1 MSLFDTSTF
10 TLEHLNLKSTGIFL
24 LCLTLIL
31 FIVTLLKPKYPN
43 KVFLLDFVC
52 YKPPNA
58 LSCSKES
65 FMEKA
70 RLFGNF
76 SDSTLDFMRKT
87 LERSGLGESTHLP
100 EALLRQPPNQC
111 LEEAVKEAEAALF
124 GAVNEVLAKTGVRG
138 DEIGVLVV
146 NCCIFNVVPSLSS
159 MIVNKYKLKED
170 VVSYSLQGMG
180 CSGGLC
186 AIGLAKNLLQVH
198 PNSYALVVSTE
209 NITENAYLG
218 NDRSMSL
225 INCLFRVGGA
235 AILLSNRPSDAQ
247 IAKYKLLHTVH
258 THTARWDR
266 SYQCIFQEE
275 DPCGKL
281 GVTITKDLM
290 TVAINAIEANI
301 ADFGRLVLPM
311 SEQILYAV
319 NCLKRRFR
327 MANVEPYV
335 PDFKKA
341 VDHVFPHVGGKPV
354 LDELEKSLGL
364 SEAHM
369 EASRM
374 TLYRFGNTSSSSIW
388 YALAYA
394 EAKGRVKRG
403 DRAWQI
409 AFGSGFKC
417 SSVLWEAIRTVG
429 GGEASNPWTDE
440 IDGFPVDTKNI
451 EPIPYYFEP
460 SKKKEV

>member
-1 MSLFDTSTF
+1 
-10 TLEHLNLKSTGIFL
+10 
-24 LCLTLIL
+24 
-31 FIVTLLKPKYPN
+31 
-43 KVFLLDFVC
+43 
-52 YKPPNA
+52 
-58 LSCSKES
+58 
-65 FMEKA
+65 
-70 RLFGNF
+70 
-76 SDSTLDFMRKT
+76 
-87 LERSGLGESTHLP
+87 
-100 EALLRQPPNQC
+100 
-111 LEEAVKEAEAALF
+111 
-124 GAVNEVLAKTGVRG
+124 
-138 DEIGVLVV
+138 
-146 NCCIFNVVPSLSS
+146 

-225 INCLFRVGGA
+225 INCLFRIGGA

-319 NCLKRRFR
+319 NCLARRFR

-394 EAKGRVKRG
+394 EAKGRVKQG

>member
-1 MSLFDTSTF
+1 MSSFDISTF
-10 TLEHLNLKSTGIFL
+10 TLEHVNLNSTGIFL

-31 FIVTLLKPKYPN
+31 FLATLLKPKYPN

-52 YKPPNA
+52 YKAPDA
-58 LSCSKES
+58 QSCSKES

-70 RLFGNF
+70 RLYGKF
-76 SDSTLDFMRKT
+76 SDATLDFMRKT
-87 LERSGLGESTHLP
+87 LERSGLGESTYLP
-100 EALLRQPPNQC
+100 EALLRQPPNPC
-111 LEEAVKEAEAALF
+111 LEESVKEAEAAMF
-124 GAVNEVLAKTGVRG
+124 GAVDEVLAKTGVRG

-159 MIVNKYKLKED
+159 MIVNRYKLKED
-170 VVSYSLQGMG
+170 VLSYSLQGMG
-180 CSGGLC
+180 CSAGLG

-218 NDRSMSL
+218 NDRSMTL

-235 AILLSNRPSDAQ
+235 AILLSNRPSDAR

-266 SYQCIFQEE
+266 SYECIFQEE
-275 DPCGKL
+275 DPWGQV

-290 TVAINAIEANI
+290 AVAINAIEANI
-301 ADFGRLVLPM
+301 AVFGRLILPM
-311 SEQILYAV
+311 SEKILYAA
-319 NCLKRRFR
+319 NCLVRRFH

-335 PDFKKA
+335 PDFKKV

-354 LDELEKSLGL
+354 LDELEKSLSL

-394 EAKGRVKRG
+394 EAKGKMKRG

-417 SSVLWEAIRTVG
+417 SSVIWEAIRTVG
-429 GGEASNPWTDE
+429 GRERSNPWTDE
-440 IDGFPVDTKNI
+440 IDGFPVPTKNI

-460 SKKKEV
+460 SKKKEA